1 MAARARAWHHA
12 GQAAVCDVVEPWAHG
27 TVLRATR
34 YPDFWDFNV
43 VRVERD
49 PGMSFDAL
57 AAFADEALAGLR
69 HRRVDFELA
78 EAAAPLRPGIEALG
92 WRTTRLVWMRHE
104 AEPPPS
110 SGFTVET
117 VPYEAVRELRVAWHQ
132 EDFPG
137 HDPGDFATQERTVA
151 LLHNAQILA
160 VQEAGVPVAFAQLE
174 HDGQSAEIAQV
185 YVHPER
191 RGRGIGTALTR
202 AAIDAAGSVRDLWIV
217 ADDEGRPKELYARLG
232 FRPAWVAVEALRLP

>member
-1 MAARARAWHHA
+1 VSRARDWHHA

-34 YPDFWDFNV
+34 YPDYWDFNV

-49 PGMSFDAL
+49 PGMSADAL
-57 AAFADEALAGLR
+57 AAFADDALAGLA

-78 EAAAPLRPGIEALG
+78 EVAAPLRPGFEALG
-92 WRTTRLVWMRHE
+92 WRIHRLVWMRHE
-104 AEPPPS
+104 ADSTPA
-110 SGFTVET
+110 SGVAVET
-117 VPYEAVRELRVAWHQ
+117 VPYEAVRELRVARHQ

-137 HDPGDFATQERTVA
+137 HDPGDFVTQERAIA
-151 LLHNAQILA
+151 LLRNAQILA

-174 HDGQSAEIAQV
+174 HDGQAAEIAQV
-185 YVHPER
+185 YVHPEH

-202 AAIDAAGSVRDLWIV
+202 AAIDAAGAVRDLWIV
-217 ADDEGRPKELYARLG
+217 ADDEDRPKDLYARLG